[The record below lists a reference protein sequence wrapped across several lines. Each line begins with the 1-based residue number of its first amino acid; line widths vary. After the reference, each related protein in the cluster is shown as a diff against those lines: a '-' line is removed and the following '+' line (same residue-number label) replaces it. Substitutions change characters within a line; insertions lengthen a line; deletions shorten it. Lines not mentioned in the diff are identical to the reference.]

1 MNVSQDSEGQ
11 QLAKRLVTM
20 MLSDYNWMDIVNE
33 AQDNEKHCCEALLF
47 LTGLVSGFMDAEMW
61 QQAILMKESEG

>member
-1 MNVSQDSEGQ
+1 
-11 QLAKRLVTM
+11 M